1 MAQPDILTIP
11 FAANAAPETIN
22 PIPISREPTDPA
34 QQATW
39 SEGFPRVTMQ
49 SIATGGIP
57 PKGQDMNGALKAI
70 SEHIVYMGSGGLYR
84 WSDAWVAAK
93 GGYPLGAVL
102 QSNDGRSAYVNIVEG
117 NAVNFNTTPSSIGV
131 SWLPFAGNGALSGK
145 VDKTTQVIAGGGL
158 TGGGALEGDRT
169 LAIGTPSTLSGSTAN
184 TVTEDSHTH
193 AVAAATESVAGVA
206 AIATTA
212 QAQALAS
219 DSVVMTPAKMPA
231 ALGIMK
237 GIFRATSNTSWTVP
251 AGVTRVWLSGCGGG
265 GGGGGAGGANANNQG
280 GGGGGGGAGKPIIR
294 QPYTVVPGA
303 TLSITIG
310 GAGSGGNGSSAGNTA
325 SDGTAGG
332 NTVITGM
339 VGGTVTLNGG
349 GGGGGASSSSSG
361 GNGGL
366 SPTVGFPI
374 GVQGEEGNLEGIPTG
389 NGGDGG
395 GGPFG
400 SAGFGAAS
408 TYAVP
413 SPGYD
418 AYGFG
423 CGGGGAGGVYGTG
436 TGAKGGAGAPGIVIL
451 EY

>member
-49 SIATGGIP
+49 PMATGGIP

-70 SEHIVYMGSGGLYR
+70 SEHIVYMGSGGLYG

-158 TGGGALEGDRT
+158 TGGGALGENRT

-193 AVAAATESVAGVA
+193 AVEAATESVAGVA
-206 AIATTA
+206 RIATTA
-212 QAQALAS
+212 QAQALVDDA
-219 DSVVMTPAKMPA
+219 
-231 ALGIMK
+231 
-237 GIFRATSNTSWTVP
+237 
-251 AGVTRVWLSGCGGG
+251 
-265 GGGGGAGGANANNQG
+265 
-280 GGGGGGGAGKPIIR
+280 
-294 QPYTVVPGA
+294 
-303 TLSITIG
+303 
-310 GAGSGGNGSSAGNTA
+310 
-325 SDGTAGG
+325 
-332 NTVITGM
+332 TVITPKKLGDVTATETRRGIIEIATAAEAQALVNDTHALTPKKLGDAMNAHVLGM
-339 VGGTVTLNGG
+339 GQTWQDMTASRSLGVTYTNTTGKTIMFSIDFEDGTGTNTVFVEVDGTTISRNIYDRDPVVGSYANSFLVPP
-349 GGGGGASSSSSG
+349 AS
-361 GNGGL
+361 
-366 SPTVGFPI
+366 TYKVRI
-374 GVQGEEGNLEGIPTG
+374 TG
-389 NGGDGG
+389 NGKLV
-395 GGPFG
+395 FW
-400 SAGFGAAS
+400 SE
-408 TYAVP
+408 
-413 SPGYD
+413 
-418 AYGFG
+418 
-423 CGGGGAGGVYGTG
+423 
-436 TGAKGGAGAPGIVIL
+436 L
-451 EY
+451 R